1 VTIDCRMHKVSGTL
15 LVLGLKSYRTEAP
28 VCTFG
33 EVGSLGTRLALHP
46 GRTRRTNR
54 DVGAILPGPQIHLQN
69 MPPDFITNFANSR
82 RNCEPATRECER
94 FEELKIGLCIA
105 LIRQRKTDQ
114 ITKGAN
120 VMDRMLVVVFD
131 NEAKAYE
138 GKRALVQLDRE
149 GSISDY
155 ASVVLTKHA
164 DGTATVKEE
173 DDSGPIG
180 TLVGTSLGSL
190 IGLLGGPAGLAIG
203 SAVGLLAG
211 STADLDNARIGDDF
225 IDDVTKQLLPNKVAV
240 VAEID
245 EDWTTP
251 VDTRM
256 EAIGGIVF
264 RRALSDAKHTIHEE
278 NVNAMK
284 ADLAQMKAE
293 QAKSHADRKAKL
305 QEKINQLDSKIQTQL
320 QKAKDR
326 RVAAERQAQAKVAVL
341 KAKAEAAKAKAS

>member
-1 VTIDCRMHKVSGTL
+1 
-15 LVLGLKSYRTEAP
+15 
-28 VCTFG
+28 
-33 EVGSLGTRLALHP
+33 
-46 GRTRRTNR
+46 
-54 DVGAILPGPQIHLQN
+54 
-69 MPPDFITNFANSR
+69 
-82 RNCEPATRECER
+82 
-94 FEELKIGLCIA
+94 
-105 LIRQRKTDQ
+105 
-114 ITKGAN
+114 
-120 VMDRMLVVVFD
+120 MDRMLVVVFD
-131 NEAKAYE
+131 TEAKAYE
-138 GKRALVQLDRE
+138 GKSALVQLDRE
-149 GSISDY
+149 GSITDY

-180 TLVGTSLGSL
+180 SLVGTSLGSL
-190 IGLLGGPAGLAIG
+190 IGLLGGPTGLAIG
-203 SAVGLLAG
+203 AAAGLLG
-211 STADLDNARIGDDF
+211 GGTVDLDQARIGDDF

-240 VAEID
+240 VAEIE

-264 RRALSDAKHTIHEE
+264 RRALSDVKHTIHEE

-320 QKAKDR
+320 QKAKDK

-341 KAKAEAAKAKAS
+341 KAKAVAAKTKAS